1 MGLNPREVGYPMGIH
16 TTEDSQM
23 NTKRFFKTW
32 ELALLAALCMACLS
46 GLWASRTHT
55 EIADQMIRL
64 HVLAA
69 SDSETEQAVKLEVR
83 DAVLEDLRPKLA
95 ACTGKEDAAAVLEAA
110 LPAVEAA
117 ALSAAGDRDVTV
129 SLSEEYYP
137 TRDYDGF
144 SLPAGRYTSLRVVL
158 GEGAGHNWWCVVYPP
173 LCVTAAEASQEA
185 IETLN
190 ADTAQIITE
199 SDGYVVKFKLLELWG
214 ELTAWLG

>member
-1 MGLNPREVGYPMGIH
+1 
-16 TTEDSQM
+16 
-23 NTKRFFKTW
+23 
-32 ELALLAALCMACLS
+32 
-46 GLWASRTHT
+46 
-55 EIADQMIRL
+55 MIRL

>member
-1 MGLNPREVGYPMGIH
+1 
-16 TTEDSQM
+16 M

>member
-1 MGLNPREVGYPMGIH
+1 
-16 TTEDSQM
+16 M

-199 SDGYVVKFKLLELWG
+199 SNGYVVKFKLLELWG

>member
-1 MGLNPREVGYPMGIH
+1 
-16 TTEDSQM
+16 M

-129 SLSEEYYP
+129 SLSEDYYP

>member
-1 MGLNPREVGYPMGIH
+1 MKSEH
-16 TTEDSQM
+16 
-23 NTKRFFKTW
+23 FFKSW
-32 ELALLAALCMACLS
+32 ELAMLIALCAACLA
-46 GLWASRTHT
+46 GLWAQRTHT

-69 SDSETEQAVKLEVR
+69 SDSDEEQAVKLEVR

-95 ACTGKEDAAAVLEAA
+95 ACEGKADAAETLNTA
-110 LPAVEAA
+110 LPEVEAA
-117 ALSAAGDRDVTV
+117 ALSAAGGRDVTV

-137 TRDYDGF
+137 TREYDGF

-158 GEGAGHNWWCVVYPP
+158 GEGKGHNWWCVVYPP
-173 LCVTAAEASQEA
+173 LCVTAAEANQQA

>member
-1 MGLNPREVGYPMGIH
+1 
-16 TTEDSQM
+16 M

-110 LPAVEAA
+110 QQWRLRPCLPP
-117 ALSAAGDRDVTV
+117 GT
-129 SLSEEYYP
+129 
-137 TRDYDGF
+137 GM
-144 SLPAGRYTSLRVVL
+144 
-158 GEGAGHNWWCVVYPP
+158 
-173 LCVTAAEASQEA
+173 
-185 IETLN
+185 
-190 ADTAQIITE
+190 
-199 SDGYVVKFKLLELWG
+199 
-214 ELTAWLG
+214 

>member
-1 MGLNPREVGYPMGIH
+1 
-16 TTEDSQM
+16 M

-69 SDSETEQAVKLEVR
+69 SDSETEQAVKLLVR

>member
-1 MGLNPREVGYPMGIH
+1 
-16 TTEDSQM
+16 M

-55 EIADQMIRL
+55 EIANQMIRL